1 MNAFKILYVFGVILQ
16 MVERNNPSFGHKPE
30 GKGELKEHW
39 DKDLNITLEV
49 EVQTNGHQESWEN
62 YSAKLTDNVR
72 GLWAWLEKWNL
83 AVVIPLL
90 LIPVSDISLV

>member
-30 GKGELKEHW
+30 GKGEL
-39 DKDLNITLEV
+39 NITLDV